1 MRQLKIICKDFTQFI
16 VSKTNIT
23 ILILLGL
30 CVSSFCVTYYYALMK
45 DAIRLLNMAKHE
57 YRDLTFV
64 YPDGVPSNLVYDA
77 ITDKEGNLLYAFTNL
92 EFLDPNAYTIQTSEV
107 NAPPEGDPATEQIY
121 GFRAIMSAGERHFML
136 SGRDLDEQDG
146 MENTVV
152 VNVDVELTDQQKESK
167 LIEFYGTPFK
177 IVGTANMGKGG
188 YCAVADYRR
197 LENLSIPIQRAVLTL
212 PNPPS
217 KAEMERLTGIMKQLD
232 PHVQITGP
240 GERINYFDGFWHY
253 FAIPVIVISLGFL
266 SMSVLIGYSFFSNQ
280 RKYAIYKLC
289 GISKKGLFILLFTHT
304 AIFTV
309 IAFGLS
315 TAIYTLI
322 QWGTNGAIY
331 PIAWP
336 DALVLLAAVLVVS
349 TVLCLPQLMK
359 ALKSFDVVK
368 IGG

>member
-1 MRQLKIICKDFTQFI
+1 
-16 VSKTNIT
+16 
-23 ILILLGL
+23 
-30 CVSSFCVTYYYALMK
+30 
-45 DAIRLLNMAKHE
+45 
-57 YRDLTFV
+57 
-64 YPDGVPSNLVYDA
+64 
-77 ITDKEGNLLYAFTNL
+77 
-92 EFLDPNAYTIQTSEV
+92 
-107 NAPPEGDPATEQIY
+107 
-121 GFRAIMSAGERHFML
+121 ML

-152 VNVDVELTDQQKESK
+152 VNVDVELTDQQKASK
-167 LIEFYGTPFK
+167 QIEFYGTPFK

-188 YCAVADYRR
+188 YCAVTDYRR
-197 LENLSIPIQRAVLTL
+197 LENLSIPIQRAILTL

-240 GERINYFDGFWHY
+240 GERINYFDGFWHD
-253 FAIPVIVISLGFL
+253 FTIPVIVISLGFL

-289 GISKKGLFILLFTHT
+289 GISKKGLFLLLFTHT
-304 AIFTV
+304 AIFTA

-315 TAIYTLI
+315 TAIYALI

-331 PIAWP
+331 PIAWV
-336 DALVLLAAVLVVS
+336 DALVLFAAILVVS

>member
-1 MRQLKIICKDFTQFI
+1 MGVLKTVFKDFTQFV

-45 DAIRLLNMAKHE
+45 DAIRSMNIARHA

-64 YPDGVPSNLVYDA
+64 YADNVPSNLVYSA
-77 ITDKEGNLLYAFTNL
+77 ITDESGNLLYAFTNL

-167 LIEFYGTPFK
+167 QIEFYGTPFR
-177 IVGTANMGKGG
+177 IVGTANMWKGG
-188 YCAVADYRR
+188 YCAVTDYRR
-197 LENLSIPIQRAVLTL
+197 LENLSIPIQRVILTF

-217 KAEMERLTGIMKQLD
+217 EAEIEHLTSNMEELD
-232 PHVQITGP
+232 SNVQITGP
-240 GERINYFDGFWHY
+240 GERGNYFSGFWHD
-253 FAIPVIVISLGFL
+253 FTIPVIVICLGFL
-266 SMSVLIGYSFFSNQ
+266 SVSVLIGYSFFSNQ

-289 GISKKGLFILLFTHT
+289 GISKKGLFLLLFAHT
-304 AIFTV
+304 AIFTFV
-309 IAFGLS
+309 AFGLS
-315 TAIYTLI
+315 TAIYALI
-322 QWGTNGAIY
+322 QWGTNGAIG
-331 PIAWP
+331 
-336 DALVLLAAVLVVS
+336 AVCGDFGGVHGFVPS
-349 TVLCLPQLMK
+349 AVGQG
-359 ALKSFDVVK
+359 FK
-368 IGG
+368 ILRRSEDRGVMD